1 MVYRKGRSF
10 QRRRRPAKYSKSKKM
25 VTGHG
30 PTLLDKIASGVGS
43 VAKLATAVAPAIA
56 SINTE
61 MKYVDNTASVTA
73 HTPGTSDQ
81 LIYLTPALINGT
93 QDNQR
98 VGNSILAKDIQLRM
112 ALNATSSA
120 GPPVVQGIHCRA
132 TLICWKEN
140 AKVNAP
146 SIAKIFEVPNNLYS
160 AMNKDY
166 TDQFV
171 VLKDKFF
178 ALNQSGAQV
187 GGYGFT
193 TMKWFKNL
201 NWHMRYDG
209 TTGND
214 NTQNHLYLILRS
226 SATGA
231 GTGLNCT
238 WYSRLNFTDN

>member
-1 MVYRKGRSF
+1 
-10 QRRRRPAKYSKSKKM
+10 M

-43 VAKLATAVAPAIA
+43 VAKLASAVAPAIA
-56 SINTE
+56 AINTE
-61 MKYVDNTASVTA
+61 LKYIDNTAAVTA
-73 HTPGTSDQ
+73 YSPGTNDQ
-81 LIYLTPALINGT
+81 LIYITPQLVNGT
-93 QDNQR
+93 ADNQR
-98 VGNSILAKDIQLRM
+98 IGNSILAKDIQLRM
-112 ALNATSSA
+112 ALNAISTA

-140 AKVNAP
+140 AKANP
-146 SIAKIFEVPNNLYS
+146 PTIAKIFEVSNNLYS

-171 VLKDKFF
+171 VIKDKFF
-178 ALNQSGAQV
+178 SLNQTSPQV
-187 GGYGFT
+187 GTYGFS
-193 TMKWFKNL
+193 TMKWFKPL

-209 TTGND
+209 INGTD

-226 SATGA
+226 SASGA

>member
-1 MVYRKGRSF
+1 MAYRKKSFKKRGR
-10 QRRRRPAKYSKSKKM
+10 RVNYSKSKKM

-56 SINTE
+56 AINTE

-81 LIYLTPALINGT
+81 LIYLTPALIQGT
-93 QDNQR
+93 ADNQR
-98 VGNSILAKDIQLRM
+98 IGNSILAKDIQLRM
-112 ALNATSSA
+112 ALNSTSSA

-140 AKVNAP
+140 AKVNVP

-178 ALNQSGAQV
+178 ALNQGGPGY
-187 GGYGFT
+187 GGYGYS

-209 TTGND
+209 STGSD

-226 SATGA
+226 SATGV